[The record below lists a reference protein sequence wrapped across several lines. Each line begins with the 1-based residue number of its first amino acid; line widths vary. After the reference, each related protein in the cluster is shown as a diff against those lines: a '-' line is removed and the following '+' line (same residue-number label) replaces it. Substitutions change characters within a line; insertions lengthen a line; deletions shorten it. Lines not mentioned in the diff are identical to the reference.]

1 MRAPPSRPHLS
12 LITAKGAH
20 LQIPWHWEVTASIS
34 ESVGDYS
41 SVHSNQYALSRHC
54 INRKDHICGQDNNVD
69 VFTICSPTQTT
80 KGACATL
87 APAPPKISFASFPW
101 VPIASQTFQE
111 TRGKEFLLGPLFI
124 VVTLGAPPPRNCCQR
139 QESLSPPL
147 AAPLPR
153 ADTLCL
159 LLTHIIWHRHFA
171 LNDTTI
177 CTDLTAPKLFGGD
190 SLECHQVGEWQAG
203 VFKLMWLQQ
212 QSWPHV
218 HTIYIKWSMLR
229 CLTHFKHSTNA
240 HYYSYDKDILCIHR
254 IMLLNNI

>member
-1 MRAPPSRPHLS
+1 MRSLLKEWMKYIFWCYSESHQRSINHFSPTLSKCRSSAEVDGRWRDEEHEHKLSDVSSRKGTGPTMRAPPSRPHLS

-54 INRKDHICGQDNNVD
+54 INGKDHICGQDNNVD

-124 VVTLGAPPPRNCCQR
+124 VVTLGAPP
-139 QESLSPPL
+139 QELLPTSRVTLTTFGSPS
-147 AAPLPR
+147 A
-153 ADTLCL
+153 
-159 LLTHIIWHRHFA
+159 
-171 LNDTTI
+171 
-177 CTDLTAPKLFGGD
+177 
-190 SLECHQVGEWQAG
+190 
-203 VFKLMWLQQ
+203 
-212 QSWPHV
+212 
-218 HTIYIKWSMLR
+218 
-229 CLTHFKHSTNA
+229 
-240 HYYSYDKDILCIHR
+240 
-254 IMLLNNI
+254 